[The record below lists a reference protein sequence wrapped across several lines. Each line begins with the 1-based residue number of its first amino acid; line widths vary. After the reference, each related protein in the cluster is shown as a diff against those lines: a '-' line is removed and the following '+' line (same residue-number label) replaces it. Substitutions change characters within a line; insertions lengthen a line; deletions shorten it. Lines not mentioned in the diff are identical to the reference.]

1 MAGNNSRRNQATVF
15 TTKVVIC
22 EIVLIIILLAAT
34 ILVPKN
40 FLKPNSY
47 TAYDEPRWE
56 AAATPAPAWH
66 D

>member
-22 EIVLIIILLAAT
+22 EIVLIIILLAAA
-34 ILVPKN
+34 ILVPKD

-47 TAYDEPRWE
+47 TAYDESQWDV
-56 AAATPAPAWH
+56 AAPPPAWP